1 MRLICFPRPSNSC
14 WLGVG
19 LSKSETNT
27 SEAQKLGV
35 GPRHKTDV
43 HLKGGGEYLCVC
55 VCGGVIFRDPPLH
68 VLMRVGQHAFVPKL
82 KIATSSS
89 KICSG
94 FNGR

>member
-43 HLKGGGEYLCVC
+43 HLKGGEYFCVC
-55 VCGGVIFRDPPLH
+55 VWGGNFSGSTSACAYACGSTR
-68 VLMRVGQHAFVPKL
+68 
-82 KIATSSS
+82 
-89 KICSG
+89 ICS
-94 FNGR
+94 